1 MAIATT
7 SITTSLLDTVL
18 SSNTNLLQPNVFK
31 VSVNRKKFP
40 NLEFF
45 ASGIIHP
52 GLGMNATELPFRR
65 IASVPFAGATLTF
78 GELTIDTIL
87 DENLTA
93 YTEVYNWMHYTV
105 NNDEVQP
112 TKASDTQPAT
122 YADINVQILNSSN
135 NIIKTLVYRE
145 CVPTLLGDISL
156 LSTTGDVQYINCP
169 INFRFTTFEI
179 K

>member
-52 GLGMNATELPFRR
+52 GLGMNATEIPYRR
-65 IASVPFAGATLTF
+65 ISSVPFAGATLTF

-105 NNDEVQP
+105 NNDEIKP
-112 TKASDTQPAT
+112 TQATESKPST

-135 NIIKTLVYRE
+135 NIIIFD
-145 CVPTLLGDISL
+145 LL
-156 LSTTGDVQYINCP
+156 
-169 INFRFTTFEI
+169 
-179 K
+179 